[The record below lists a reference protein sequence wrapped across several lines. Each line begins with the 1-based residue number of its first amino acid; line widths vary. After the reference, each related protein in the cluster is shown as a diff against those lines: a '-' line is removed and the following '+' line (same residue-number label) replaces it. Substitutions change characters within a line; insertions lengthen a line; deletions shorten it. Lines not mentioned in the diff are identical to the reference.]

1 MQMRPTNAMSEHK
14 GSLPVQSAE
23 VLHSSEQ
30 NEPESGGPSTQ
41 TELAHAFPSLHG
53 ETPF

>member
-1 MQMRPTNAMSEHK
+1 MQTRPTKAMSEQS
-14 GSLPVQSAE
+14 GSAPVQSAD

-30 NEPESGGPSTQ
+30 KEPESGGPSTQ

-53 ETPF
+53 STPR

>member
-1 MQMRPTNAMSEHK
+1 MQTRPTNAMSEQS
-14 GSLPVQSAE
+14 GRLPVQSAE

-30 NEPESGGPSTQ
+30 KDPASGGPSTH
-41 TELAHAFPSLHG
+41 TELAHALPSVHG